1 MTYPLN
7 IAKGLGQ
14 AFATLE
20 STLAD
25 VSNFTVLLR
34 RLGWRV
40 ELTDEQMSIVNSIMS
55 VSGALGDLGDS
66 LAELETDDGDPNVAV
81 VVEAA
86 LAVSAALY
94 QLADADLSNITS
106 LPAPLSDEAF
116 WREIFAPAL
125 INLLLIDFIQD
136 QASALHGFMD
146 AFGLIE
152 AGTTEG
158 GLWWATTPTKLR
170 WDRLLP
176 AVTDPIGHLKSM
188 YGWNGDLQ
196 TAAIVDTVRH
206 FAQRLGLQA
215 YQVPISDVVR
225 ARFYPELS
233 TSAVIKATEIV
244 LIDNGITRAGLRV
257 LPIHTAQDQGLYIE
271 PFVIGNVAAAI
282 SPISGIEFAVAAS
295 AETNGSGIFF
305 QPIGPQETIGL
316 STTLDHALSL
326 LWQPD
331 APQVLL
337 GKPGGARLE
346 IVDGEITIAFRG
358 SAADP
363 EFVITVGGRDAG
375 LQLVLSPEDSDSFVN
390 ELLHNITLNTNLS
403 ARLVW
408 SSKTGFAIEG
418 GAGLEI
424 IVPLNIDFQV
434 ITIHELYAA
443 LALAAEHIEITGAI
457 SFSAQIP
464 PLTFTVNRIGLIT
477 TITPSADPTTNG
489 LSGLEVAL
497 AFKPPSGAGIEL
509 DLIGIVKGGGYLEH
523 DPDKGEYSGIVTVEL
538 LSLGITA
545 IGIVT
550 TKPPDNPGG
559 WSMFVSINVDLG
571 GIPLGFG
578 FTLEKVGGLVGVH
591 RSINTTAFQEGV
603 RTGLLDSVLF
613 PDDPIAN
620 AARILSDIE
629 TAFPTA
635 QGSFVFGA
643 MLQIGWGVP
652 TLITGDLGF
661 IIQVPDIIIALIG
674 QVESVLPDDVVPL
687 IEIHFDVV
695 GVIDIAEG
703 TLAIDAGIRDSR
715 LLAYVLTGQ
724 MAMRASFIDN
734 PSFLLAVGG
743 FHPAFSPPCGF
754 PTLDRVGFGIGVGDW
769 LSITLETYLALT
781 SNTLQFG
788 AGLYLT
794 ASFVGFEIEG
804 GTDIN
809 TLITFSPFSFRADLR
824 FYITVS
830 AGPVELLGVLLTGQ
844 ISGPN
849 PIFVRGVARFKILGI
864 EEEVSIEESIGG
876 SSPIDEIDEVDVRSD
891 VVEAF
896 EDIQSWRAVDEGAR
910 IGAVLL
916 AEVTPV
922 DSEVLVHP
930 GGLAEVVQ
938 RVAPLDVELEHFG
951 NAAVEGEDSLDI
963 TDVEA
968 GGTSFAWEF
977 SEDWF
982 APAQFF
988 DFADDEKLGA
998 PSFEKMNAGIRFGD
1012 DSAESG
1018 TSIDTI
1024 YDYEQIIVDP
1034 EFLKRSTKLRRA
1046 YIPQQEQVSLFA
1058 SQKGTTQKPLTSAK
1072 PVQKVT
1078 LKSTQYVI
1086 VERSTLTT
1094 QSGVPRRKMTFAEA
1108 SQATKGMSAAQIV
1121 VTSAERKA
1129 K

>member
-1 MTYPLN
+1 MTLLKSVASALAASFIPLQD
-7 IAKGLGQ
+7 ALESPA
-14 AFATLE
+14 AFALFLE
-20 STLAD
+20 D
-25 VSNFTVLLR
+25 
-34 RLGWRV
+34 LGWDI
-40 ELTDEQMSIVNSIMS
+40 ELNDAQFDTLNDALQIAEQIDNIVALANADAQAGDIVAQVVQLAEAIYSAIAALNPAALTSLPEPLDEASFWIDLAAALPQHLGMVYLQ
-55 VSGALGDLGDS
+55 GAVPSLFEALRFTGVIACRDEFEAGVPRCDLHWDLLGDLLNDPLGRVSEEYGWGRSFDYSELLERMLTLGNVLGISLTLDTPDEALLRNFYADGSVPPDLKQLTIILYEGTVPGAGGWVQVGFILLPVPKTPTGAIAGLYLTNLTSGSLGDGIALSLRTSLRTEGSLAGSGVLGVLLMPEEPVSYYSVPASLDYSAILEIKNSAPLIGEADGAHLGFAGTQIALSFSGTQQAPEVRLSFNTLGEGLQAVILPADGDS
-66 LAELETDDGDPNVAV
+66 FIQELLGGTSFAVGTVLEFLWSSTGGVTWSGGPSLDLSIPLNLKIWIITLLELHLGLVYAHERLELTTDVDALAELGVFTLVVTDIGIISTISPSD
-81 VVEAA
+81 
-86 LAVSAALY
+86 SA
-94 QLADADLSNITS
+94 
-106 LPAPLSDEAF
+106 EAF
-116 WREIFAPAL
+116 
-125 INLLLIDFIQD
+125 
-136 QASALHGFMD
+136 
-146 AFGLIE
+146 
-152 AGTTEG
+152 
-158 GLWWATTPTKLR
+158 
-170 WDRLLP
+170 
-176 AVTDPIGHLKSM
+176 
-188 YGWNGDLQ
+188 
-196 TAAIVDTVRH
+196 
-206 FAQRLGLQA
+206 
-215 YQVPISDVVR
+215 
-225 ARFYPELS
+225 
-233 TSAVIKATEIV
+233 
-244 LIDNGITRAGLRV
+244 AGLD
-257 LPIHTAQDQGLYIE
+257 I
-271 PFVIGNVAAAI
+271 
-282 SPISGIEFAVAAS
+282 
-295 AETNGSGIFF
+295 
-305 QPIGPQETIGL
+305 
-316 STTLDHALSL
+316 
-326 LWQPD
+326 
-331 APQVLL
+331 
-337 GKPGGARLE
+337 
-346 IVDGEITIAFRG
+346 
-358 SAADP
+358 
-363 EFVITVGGRDAG
+363 
-375 LQLVLSPEDSDSFVN
+375 
-390 ELLHNITLNTNLS
+390 
-403 ARLVW
+403 
-408 SSKTGFAIEG
+408 
-418 GAGLEI
+418 
-424 IVPLNIDFQV
+424 
-434 ITIHELYAA
+434 
-443 LALAAEHIEITGAI
+443 
-457 SFSAQIP
+457 
-464 PLTFTVNRIGLIT
+464 
-477 TITPSADPTTNG
+477 
-489 LSGLEVAL
+489 AL
-497 AFKPPSGAGIEL
+497 AFKPPTGAGIEL

-523 DPDKGEYSGIVTVEL
+523 DPDKGEYSGIVTVEM

-591 RSINTTAFQEGV
+591 RSINTAAFQEGV

-613 PDDPIAN
+613 PDDPLAN

-695 GVIDIAEG
+695 GIIDIAEG
-703 TLAIDAGIRDSR
+703 TLSIDAGIRDSR

-724 MAMRASFIDN
+724 MAMRASFIDD

-743 FHPAFSPPCGF
+743 FHPAFSPPTGF

-864 EEEVSIEESIGG
+864 EEEASIEESIGG
-876 SSPIDEIDEVDVRSD
+876 SSPIDEIDEVNVQSD

-896 EDIQSWRAVDEGAR
+896 EDIRSWRAVDEGAR

-916 AEVTPV
+916 AEVTPS
-922 DSEVLVHP
+922 DGEILVHP

-938 RVAPLDVELEHFG
+938 RLAPLDVELEHYG
-951 NAAVEGEDSLDI
+951 NAQVEGEDSLNI

-968 GGTSFAWEF
+968 GDRGFAWEF

-988 DFADDEKLGA
+988 EMGNDEKLGA

-1018 TSIDTI
+1018 TSVDTI
-1024 YDYEQIIVDP
+1024 YNYEQIIFDP
-1034 EFLKRSTKLRRA
+1034 EFLKRSTKLRRPF
-1046 YIPQQEQVSLFA
+1046 IPQQEQVSLFA
-1058 SQKGTTQKPLTSAK
+1058 SQKGGAQKPLTSAK

-1078 LKSTQYVI
+1078 LKPTQYVI
-1086 VERSTLTT
+1086 VERATLTT
-1094 QSGVPRRKMTFAEA
+1094 QRGVPRRKMTFAEA
-1108 SQATKGMSAAQIV
+1108 NQATRGMSAAQIV

-1129 K
+1129 E

>member
-1 MTYPLN
+1 MLWT
-7 IAKGLGQ
+7 A
-14 AFATLE
+14 
-20 STLAD
+20 
-25 VSNFTVLLR
+25 R
-34 RLGWRV
+34 
-40 ELTDEQMSIVNSIMS
+40 
-55 VSGALGDLGDS
+55 SGGSQRHPSCVG
-66 LAELETDDGDPNVAV
+66 
-81 VVEAA
+81 AA
-86 LAVSAALY
+86 PS
-94 QLADADLSNITS
+94 
-106 LPAPLSDEAF
+106 
-116 WREIFAPAL
+116 
-125 INLLLIDFIQD
+125 
-136 QASALHGFMD
+136 
-146 AFGLIE
+146 
-152 AGTTEG
+152 
-158 GLWWATTPTKLR
+158 KLR
-170 WDRLLP
+170 WDRLIP
-176 AVTDPIGHLKSM
+176 AVTDPVGHLKSI
-188 YGWNGDLQ
+188 YGWSDDLQ
-196 TAAIVDTVRH
+196 VPAIVQAITN
-206 FAQRLGLQA
+206 FAHRFGLDV
-215 YQVPISDVVR
+215 YQVPISGVLRD
-225 ARFYPELS
+225 RFYPDLAPEV
-233 TSAVIKATEIV
+233 TIRATEIV
-244 LIDNGITRAGLRV
+244 IIDTGISRAGLRV
-257 LPIHTAQDQGLYIE
+257 LPVRTDDDTGLYVE
-271 PFVIGNVAAAI
+271 PFVIGDVSAAI
-282 SPISGIEFAVAAS
+282 SPTTGIELALAAS
-295 AETNGSGIFF
+295 AETDGGGIFLK
-305 QPIGPQETIGL
+305 PNGHQEAIGL
-316 STTLDHALSL
+316 TASL
-326 LWQPD
+326 NHEVSLIWQPD
-331 APQVLL
+331 APQILL
-337 GKPGGARLE
+337 GKPSGARLE

-363 EFVITVGGRDAG
+363 EFVMTVGGRDAG

-390 ELLHNITLNTNLS
+390 ELLQNIPLNTNLS

-408 SSKTGFAIEG
+408 STKTGFAIQG
-418 GAGLEI
+418 SAGLEI
-424 IVPLNIDFQV
+424 IVPLNINFQV
-434 ITIHELYAA
+434 ITIFELYAA
-443 LALAAEHIEITGAI
+443 LTLAADHIEITGAI

-477 TITPSADPTTNG
+477 TITPDDDPTSNG
-489 LSGLEVAL
+489 LSGLDIAL

-523 DPDKGEYSGIVTVEL
+523 DPDKGEYSGIVTIEL

-613 PDDPIAN
+613 PDDPIVN

-674 QVESVLPDDVVPL
+674 QIESVLPDDVVPL

-695 GVIDIAEG
+695 GIIDIAEG
-703 TLAIDAGIRDSR
+703 TLSIDAGIRDSR

-724 MAMRASFIDN
+724 MAMRASFIND

-743 FHPAFSPPCGF
+743 FHPAFSPPSGF
-754 PTLDRVGFGIGVGDW
+754 PTLDRVGFGISVGDW
-769 LSITLETYLALT
+769 LSITLETYIALT

-794 ASFVGFEIEG
+794 ANLVGFEIEG

-830 AGPVELLGVLLTGQ
+830 AGPVELLGVLLTGH

-891 VVEAF
+891 IVEAL

-916 AEVTPV
+916 AEVTPT
-922 DSEVLVHP
+922 DNEILVHP
-930 GGLAEVVQ
+930 GGLAEVIQ
-938 RVAPLDVELEHFG
+938 RVAPLDVELEHYG
-951 NAAVEGEDSLDI
+951 NAEVDGEDSLDI

-968 GGTSFAWEF
+968 DGKSFAWEF

-988 DFADDEKLGA
+988 DLADDEKLGA

-1018 TSIDTI
+1018 SSIDTI
-1024 YDYEQIIVDP
+1024 
-1034 EFLKRSTKLRRA
+1034 
-1046 YIPQQEQVSLFA
+1046 
-1058 SQKGTTQKPLTSAK
+1058 
-1072 PVQKVT
+1072 
-1078 LKSTQYVI
+1078 
-1086 VERSTLTT
+1086 
-1094 QSGVPRRKMTFAEA
+1094 
-1108 SQATKGMSAAQIV
+1108 
-1121 VTSAERKA
+1121 
-1129 K
+1129 

>member
-1 MTYPLN
+1 MLFQELGYSVTLTEEQYATLMSLRAIIDLVDAVNALDSAANSGEQVAILVTTAWSIIDAVNALSQIDSGDLSTLPVPLDTLETWTDIAQALPSYLLIRYIGPTPKTLLSLLGIIDDVPMTPGDPLSSTRPVLVREKLTDL
-7 IAKGLGQ
+7 IADPVASISTTYGWGADFPHQKLLDRLAVFAMSLGFPIQFGLVPQHLQDHFFGGQ
-14 AFATLE
+14 APP
-20 STLAD
+20 D
-25 VSNFTVLLR
+25 
-34 RLGWRV
+34 
-40 ELTDEQMSIVNSIMS
+40 I
-55 VSGALGDLGDS
+55 
-66 LAELETDDGDPNVAV
+66 
-81 VVEAA
+81 
-86 LAVSAALY
+86 Y
-94 QLADADLSNITS
+94 QLE
-106 LPAPLSDEAF
+106 LP
-116 WREIFAPAL
+116 IF
-125 INLLLIDFIQD
+125 Q
-136 QASALHGFMD
+136 
-146 AFGLIE
+146 
-152 AGTTEG
+152 
-158 GLWWATTPTKLR
+158 
-170 WDRLLP
+170 
-176 AVTDPIGHLKSM
+176 
-188 YGWNGDLQ
+188 GWYTN
-196 TAAIVDTVRH
+196 
-206 FAQRLGLQA
+206 
-215 YQVPISDVVR
+215 
-225 ARFYPELS
+225 
-233 TSAVIKATEIV
+233 
-244 LIDNGITRAGLRV
+244 NGIQSWMRAGLLL
-257 LPIHTAQDQGLYIE
+257 LPIPAQPEEQVRNLYIANLLE
-271 PFVIGNVAAAI
+271 GSAAVGVRI
-282 SPISGIEFAVAAS
+282 
-295 AETNGSGIFF
+295 ND
-305 QPIGPQETIGL
+305 
-316 STTLDHALSL
+316 STTLDIQTSADATGSMGIVLQPNGAPFFDGTAPDLDFNITLSYEPVSPL
-326 LWQPD
+326 LLIGEKAGGRLELGGAAIGIGLTGTADNPD
-331 APQVLL
+331 FYINFMT
-337 GKPGGARLE
+337 PGGGIRV
-346 IVDGEITIAFRG
+346 IVAPSDG
-358 SAADP
+358 
-363 EFVITVGGRDAG
+363 
-375 LQLVLSPEDSDSFVN
+375 DSFVK
-390 ELLHNITLNTNLS
+390 ELIGDND
-403 ARLVW
+403 
-408 SSKTGFAIEG
+408 
-418 GAGLEI
+418 LEI
-424 IVPLNIDFQV
+424 DTEIEFNWSGQSGLRLSTFQIELTFPLNLTIFFA
-434 ITIHELYAA
+434 TIHELH
-443 LALAAEHIEITGAI
+443 LALKLLESGVIQAQADIDV
-457 SFSAQIP
+457 SAVLGPFTLI
-464 PLTFTVNRIGLIT
+464 LTDIGMIGQL
-477 TITPSADPTTNG
+477 TPSDDTTASGTLGGLG
-489 LSGLEVAL
+489 LSF
-497 AFKPPSGAGIEL
+497 AFKPPSGGGVVF
-509 DLIGIVKGGGYLEH
+509 DLAGIVKGGGYLEH
-523 DPDKGEYSGIVTVEL
+523 DPDKGEYSGIVTVEM

-674 QVESVLPDDVVPL
+674 QVESVLPDDAAPL

-695 GVIDIAEG
+695 GIIDIAEG
-703 TLAIDAGIRDSR
+703 TLSIDAGIRDSR

-743 FHPAFSPPCGF
+743 FHPAFSPPTGF

-794 ASFVGFEIEG
+794 ANFVGFEIEG

-809 TLITFSPFSFRADLR
+809 TLITFSPFSFRANLR

-896 EDIQSWRAVDEGAR
+896 TDIQSWRAVDEGAR

-916 AEVTPV
+916 AEVTPS
-922 DSEVLVHP
+922 DSELLVHP

-938 RVAPLDVELEHFG
+938 RVAPLDVELEHYG
-951 NAAVEGEDSLDI
+951 NAGVDGEDSLDI
-963 TDVEA
+963 ADVEA
-968 GGTSFAWEF
+968 GGKSFAWEF
-977 SEDWF
+977 SKDWF

-988 DFADDEKLGA
+988 DLADDEKLGA

-1018 TSIDTI
+1018 TSIDTV

-1034 EFLKRSTKLRRA
+1034 EFLKRSTKLRRPF
-1046 YIPQQEQVSLFA
+1046 IPQQEQVSLFA
-1058 SQKGTTQKPLTSAK
+1058 SQKGAAQKPLTSAK
-1072 PVQKVT
+1072 PMQKVT

-1094 QSGVPRRKMTFAEA
+1094 QRGVPQRKMTFAEA
-1108 SQATKGMSAAQIV
+1108 NQTTRGMPAAQIV

-1129 K
+1129 E